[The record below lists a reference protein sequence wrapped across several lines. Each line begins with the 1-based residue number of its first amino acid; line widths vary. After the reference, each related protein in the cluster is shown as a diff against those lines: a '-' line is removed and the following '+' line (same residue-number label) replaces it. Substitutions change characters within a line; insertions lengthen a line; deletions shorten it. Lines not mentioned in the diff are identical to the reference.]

1 MSETLCTI
9 INASLY
15 FALFFTYYRK
25 TNTFNHGTFV
35 LFLWLTC
42 AIVGVL
48 YEPINIYGHMRK
60 ITLWPYIYL
69 FVCNLFLLI
78 PILLFKSNKI
88 IDIGVQ
94 QKLLYKFAII
104 VAIISL
110 FPLAESILYYA
121 KNHSNTSMMLDAF
134 NERYEDSSTTYYYL
148 TTFSRRIT
156 HIHHSIRTIILFLVF
171 YMPSMSYKPK
181 GYNIVYVGICLSALL
196 IPLESLCL
204 LARFQVVI
212 AGFTGFYIYFIV
224 RNLYSKELKVKSSK
238 IVKYAI
244 VSFIALQL
252 VQTASRYLNYTE
264 KFNIDNVSMIAYLGQ
279 YMGESMGN
287 FNGSIVYSN
296 YYFGTEP
303 ILRTYGE
310 LLGVEFEKPRYF
322 EDRFHTNQFFTV
334 VGEFWR
340 AYGGTATFVIFAFG
354 FVLSSSLIKRLNYKR
369 LPFFSL
375 MIFLLYSKLAI
386 VGIFY
391 HAYFV
396 DKYEMVIV
404 PLISF
409 ILNKRNTYENN
420 NRNYSL

>member
-15 FALFFTYYRK
+15 FTLFFTYYRK

-156 HIHHSIRTIILFLVF
+156 HIHHSIRLIILFLVF
-171 YMPSMSYKPK
+171 YMPTMKYKPRGFK
-181 GYNIVYVGICLSALL
+181 LVYIGVCISALL
-196 IPLESLCL
+196 IPIESLCL

-212 AGFTGFYIYFIV
+212 AVFLGFYIYLIV
-224 RNLYSKELKVKSSK
+224 RDIYSSKLKVKVSK
-238 IVKYAI
+238 IMKYAI
-244 VSFIALQL
+244 LTFAILQL
-252 VQTASRYLNYTE
+252 VQTANRYLNYTE
-264 KFNIDNVSMIAYLGQ
+264 NLNMESVGMIAYLGQ
-279 YMGESMGN
+279 YIGESMGN
-287 FNGSIVYSN
+287 FNGNIVHSD
-296 YYFGTEP
+296 YYLGTEP

-310 LLGVEFEKPRYF
+310 LFGVEFEQSHYL
-322 EDRFHTNQFFTV
+322 ENRFHTNQFFTV

-340 AYGGTATFVIFAFG
+340 AYGGVSTFIIFSFIFIIAG
-354 FVLSSSLIKRLNYKR
+354 TLIKRLNYER
-369 LPFFSL
+369 MSFFAF
-375 MIFLLYSKLAI
+375 MMFLLYSKLAI

-396 DKYEMVIV
+396 DKYELIV
-404 PLISF
+404 VPIVSLFLS
-409 ILNKRNTYENN
+409 NKSYGNN
-420 NRNYSL
+420 FRYSTL